1 MGWKEQML
9 IKIAEPLIKQAV
21 NESTGGVKD
30 KIKKA
35 EELLGNIPDKVKGA
49 DDNTEVSNES
59 GESAFDITKYAP
71 SMKDTIIHDFALP
84 IAGDAASIAGNTIG
98 TWNSILGGALQ
109 AMAMQKANDPYHK
122 AIGNPSQAMFA
133 AGAGRLARGGIAK
146 GVGDTVANR
155 AYTMAD
161 TLKGNAA
168 RLRDMQFQAEY
179 RPNAEYWDNIKRI
192 PVHNA
197 GGASGKGS
205 NKNPP
210 NPAGNKPADLRGG
223 K

>member
-9 IKIAEPLIKQAV
+9 IKIAEPLIKKAV
-21 NESTGGVKD
+21 TDGVGSVKE
-30 KIKKA
+30 KIGTA
-35 EELLGNIPDKVKGA
+35 ADLIGSIPDEVKG
-49 DDNTEVSNES
+49 DSKPVDNSSEGATD
-59 GESAFDITKYAP
+59 FDITKYAP
-71 SMKDTIIHDFALP
+71 SMKDTAIHDFALP
-84 IAGDAASIAGNTIG
+84 IAGDVASITGNTIG

-133 AGAGRLARGGIAK
+133 TGAGRLARGGIAK
-146 GVGDTVANR
+146 GIGDTVANR
-155 AYTMAD
+155 AYTMSD

-168 RLRDMQFQAEY
+168 KLRDMQFQAEY

-210 NPAGNKPADLRGG
+210 NPAVNKPASKRGG

>member
-21 NESTGGVKD
+21 NESAGGVKD

-59 GESAFDITKYAP
+59 GEPAFDITKYAP

-133 AGAGRLARGGIAK
+133 TGAGRLARGGIAK

-179 RPNAEYWDNIKRI
+179 SPNAEYWDNIKRI

-210 NPAGNKPADLRGG
+210 NPAGNKPASKRGG